1 MLKCFFLNVFF
12 NISWMFSCWMF
23 HTILNVNV
31 MAVEMCSSNSWL
43 SWKNEKNQSFMY
55 LKLSFLRLV
64 QARRNREIAILQ
76 RKIDEV
82 PSRAELTQ
90 YQKRFIELYS
100 QGGKDFTS
108 SNREETTVRVWTNM
122 LNLCSE
128 SFCSF
133 CHAQRDEAVLHSV
146 QHVRRQEG
154 LSGEGGEWT
163 AGSC

>member
-1 MLKCFFLNVFF
+1 MLNVSH
-12 NISWMFSCWMF
+12 NTECECNGSRDVQ
-23 HTILNVNV
+23 L
-31 MAVEMCSSNSWL
+31 
-43 SWKNEKNQSFMY
+43 KFM
-55 LKLSFLRLV
+55 
-64 QARRNREIAILQ
+64 
-76 RKIDEV
+76 
-82 PSRAELTQ
+82 
-90 YQKRFIELYS
+90 IELKEWEKSEFYVF
-100 QGGKDFTS
+100 KTFLPS
-108 SNREETTVRVWTNM
+108 SCSGSEEPWDRHPAEEDRRGAEPGRADPVPEEVHRALQPRWKRLHVLQPWRNDCACLWTNM